1 MQVVLT
7 VILTI
12 LIVSSTICF
21 AHYVNTCGNAFVK
34 LKDITKCCT
43 LIPIDSADS
52 TRFLLQYRGLSYR
65 NASVTVHAML
75 KTFRLEDQDDENIL
89 MTASKSS
96 WDAMVSRNEI
106 IMKNSNVNF
115 IEGKY
120 EDINFD
126 RKFEIDFETIR
137 IMME

>member
-1 MQVVLT
+1 
-7 VILTI
+7 
-12 LIVSSTICF
+12 
-21 AHYVNTCGNAFVK
+21 
-34 LKDITKCCT
+34 
-43 LIPIDSADS
+43 
-52 TRFLLQYRGLSYR
+52 
-65 NASVTVHAML
+65 
-75 KTFRLEDQDDENIL
+75 

-120 EDINFD
+120 EYINFD